1 MERNR
6 PTLHVLDSTDSV
18 YLNRTARGH
27 IKGPTDIVSYVRQIA
42 RKAKREIFVAFY
54 LDTRHKVRRAH
65 VISIGSLSASIVH
78 PREVFRPA
86 VIHSAASLIV
96 AHNHPSGE
104 PEPSD
109 DDIEITNRLADAGEL
124 LGIPL
129 VDHVIVA
136 GWRHI
141 SLREKNLIRTL

>member
-1 MERNR
+1 MGHPR
-6 PTLHVLDSTDSV
+6 PILHVLDSSGSV
-18 YLNRTARGH
+18 YLNRSARGH
-27 IKGPTDIVSYVRQIA
+27 VRNPSDIAGFVRQIA
-42 RKAKREIFVAFY
+42 KDAKREIFLGFY

-86 VIHSAASLIV
+86 VQHAAASVIV

-104 PEPSD
+104 PEPSE
-109 DDIEITNRLADAGEL
+109 DDIAITRRLSEVGEL

-129 VDHVIVA
+129 LDHLIVA
-136 GWRHI
+136 GRRHV
-141 SLREKNLIRTL
+141 SLREKNLIG

>member
-1 MERNR
+1 MGRNR
-6 PTLHVLDSTDSV
+6 PTLHVLESTDSV

-27 IKGPTDIVSYVRQIA
+27 IKGPADIVSYVRQIA
-42 RKAKREIFVAFY
+42 RKAKREIFIAFY
-54 LDTRHKVRRAH
+54 LDTRHKIRRAH
-65 VISIGSLSASIVH
+65 VISIGSLAASIVH

-86 VIHSAASLIV
+86 IAHAAASIIV

-109 DDIEITNRLADAGEL
+109 DDIAITQRLAEAGEL

-129 VDHVIVA
+129 VDHVIV
-136 GWRHI
+136 GGRRHI
-141 SLREKNLIRTL
+141 SLREQNLIRTT